1 MFRYLLLAVLF
12 QNLFPWTSGK
22 DNGGEDEPY
31 ITVSFN
37 SLEAHPNLP
46 RAVRYLKRDSG
57 VLLYRFHKLMKDAN
71 FHIISFE
78 VGDRLTAH
86 YALKGVDC
94 PQFINFLLLSAKG
107 VYHIRD
113 AFVVCNEKEV
123 NMNICL
129 NDSCPEITSDMPVE
143 DEEEDPPNKASK
155 MIRMKYFPNELPD
168 EIIFQ

>member
-12 QNLFPWTSGK
+12 QNLFLWTSGK
-22 DNGGEDEPY
+22 DNDDEDEPQ

-37 SLEAHPNLP
+37 SLEAHPDLR
-46 RAVRYLKRDSG
+46 RAVRYLKRDSS
-57 VLLYRFHKLMKDAN
+57 VLLYRFHTLMKNAK
-71 FHIISFE
+71 FHIISFHF
-78 VGDRLTAH
+78 GDRLTAN

-94 PQFINFLLLSAKG
+94 TQFINFLLLSAKG

-143 DEEEDPPNKASK
+143 DEEEDPPSKASK
-155 MIRMKYFPNELPD
+155 EIRMKYFPNEFPD